1 MYKDTSLSIQSFTL
15 PFLSI
20 KISAYEK
27 EVFYKQKA

>member
-1 MYKDTSLSIQSFTL
+1 MYKGTVLSIQSFAL